1 MTEETITK
9 EQKTIDTEV
18 TEVDERLTENNVLSP
33 ELIDAIKKQV
43 TAEIV
48 EEMKEEKVY
57 EAKEREIRREAEDL
71 ERANYIA
78 KMKASDEPWCEMDSK
93 VRDTEHGSRVVMEWN
108 DAWIVYLKEAGLTGS
123 DDEQIMQQYLT
134 LMLRDHIDK
143 YEERYESDSDFK

>member
-1 MTEETITK
+1 MAEEITTK
-9 EQKTIDTEV
+9 EQNQINTEV
-18 TEVDERLTENNVLSP
+18 TEVDERLTDNNVLSP

-48 EEMKEEKVY
+48 EEMKEEKVF

-71 ERANYIA
+71 ERANYVA
-78 KMKASDEPWCEMDSK
+78 KMKASDEPWCDMDSK

-108 DAWIVYLKEAGLTGS
+108 DAWIVYLKEAGLTGT

>member
-1 MTEETITK
+1 MAEEITTK
-9 EQKTIDTEV
+9 EQNLIDTEV
-18 TEVDERLTENNVLSP
+18 TEVDDRLTENNVLSP

-71 ERANYIA
+71 ERANYVA
-78 KMKASDEPWCEMDSK
+78 KMKASDEPWCDMDSK

-108 DAWIVYLKEAGLTGS
+108 DAWIVYLKEAGLTGT

>member
-1 MTEETITK
+1 MTDETTTK
-9 EQKTIDTEV
+9 EQKTIDAEV

-108 DAWIVYLKEAGLTGS
+108 DAWIVYLKDAGLTGT